1 MKPFIPFLVNFVA
14 AASLLAVSM
23 RRLIGQ
29 GSHRWVLISV
39 LPLVDAGVLA
49 AYVFGEDTYRDNG
62 TSRWQ
67 AYRSPGG
74 ALGGMFVAS
83 VALMAFCAALLAY
96 SGQRGDSRL
105 FRWSAFAGSVS
116 SLFLITPTIMGFGL
130 N

>member
-1 MKPFIPFLVNFVA
+1 MKPFIPFLVNFGA
-14 AASLLAVSM
+14 AALLLAVSM
-23 RRLIGQ
+23 RRLTGQ
-29 GSHRWVLISV
+29 GSRRWVLISV
-39 LPLVDAGVLA
+39 LPLVDAGLLA

-74 ALGGMFVAS
+74 ALGSMFVAS
-83 VALMAFCAALLAY
+83 IALLTFCAALLAY
-96 SGQRGDSRL
+96 SGHRGDSRL